1 MIQDKFVSVI
11 ISAAGSGT
19 RMGTEGK
26 LHLEIAGEAVLS
38 RTLRKFSGLSWVD
51 ELILVVRPAEEVFA
65 QALVTQIGFSYPV
78 HFVYGGAQRHHS
90 VKNGLAALSA
100 ASDIVLTHDGARPF
114 VRPEEIRRV
123 AEAVLIHPA
132 AAVAVPM
139 TDTVKIVREDLSVL
153 TTPDRSSLYRV
164 QTPQGFQTRV
174 LLHAYEK
181 AEKEGIAGT
190 DDCSIV
196 EKQGVRVQLL
206 PGSETNIKITTRAD
220 LRFGEG
226 IAGEEEA

>member
-51 ELILVVRPAEEVFA
+51 ELILVVRPAEEAFA

-90 VKNGLAALSA
+90 VKNVPMMHAWEYRRSRRIRLPPSFLSA
-100 ASDIVLTHDGARPF
+100 SANGVSPF
-114 VRPEEIRRV
+114 FCIP
-123 AEAVLIHPA
+123 
-132 AAVAVPM
+132 
-139 TDTVKIVREDLSVL
+139 
-153 TTPDRSSLYRV
+153 
-164 QTPQGFQTRV
+164 
-174 LLHAYEK
+174 
-181 AEKEGIAGT
+181 
-190 DDCSIV
+190 
-196 EKQGVRVQLL
+196 
-206 PGSETNIKITTRAD
+206 
-220 LRFGEG
+220 
-226 IAGEEEA
+226 

>member
-1 MIQDKFVSVI
+1 MLRHPSDVERDRRTSWHGVVVANSVRGDSQLLVRLRSI
-11 ISAAGSGT
+11 IEH
-19 RMGTEGK
+19 RQ
-26 LHLEIAGEAVLS
+26 
-38 RTLRKFSGLSWVD
+38 
-51 ELILVVRPAEEVFA
+51 PA
-65 QALVTQIGFSYPV
+65 
-78 HFVYGGAQRHHS
+78 
-90 VKNGLAALSA
+90 
-100 ASDIVLTHDGARPF
+100 LTHDGERPF
-114 VRPEEIRRV
+114 VRSEELSRV
-123 AEAVLIHPA
+123 ADAVLIHPA